1 MFASYCARCA
11 GRVLVFPSQITGIE
25 DEDNGF
31 TVRFAC
37 TCGSEGHWHS
47 RTRPGRV
54 A

>member
-11 GRVLVFPSQITGIE
+11 GRVLVFSSQITGI
-25 DEDNGF
+25 DDAADGF

-37 TCGSEGHWHS
+37 TCGTEGHWHS
-47 RTRPGRV
+47 HTRPRV